1 MARVYALLVA
11 VNDYQPPVNPLFGCR
26 NDVERAIEFLRARVS
41 GELAEEVLYD
51 TEATRANL
59 IEAFEKHLARAGPD
73 DVALFWFSGHGAEQ
87 NVAEE
92 LWHLEPTGRN
102 QTLVCSD
109 SRQAGVPDL
118 VDKEL
123 SLLLDGV
130 AAKAGHTAAIL
141 DCCHSGGGTRDALVR
156 IRGLS
161 QVGPAP
167 AADALLPGLRD
178 ANGGP
183 PTAPGHVALSACQSF
198 EKAKERLVGLTVHG
212 VFSHALLSALETL
225 GPGATYRQAL
235 AVARAK
241 VESLAGDQ
249 APVLYPADI
258 GAIGDQPFLGGQV
271 VRPAAGFLLRHMP
284 RGWEVDAGRCH
295 GIAPPAD
302 GDAVILEALDAGE
315 PAGRLRVTDV
325 EPARS
330 RVEPLDWAPDEQRQY
345 PVVVAS
351 LPQPLAGVVLGG
363 VEEGEEDDAEALARV
378 AAAIGAGPSPYV
390 RVVAP
395 DEPATGLRLRVA
407 AVTRDGAPVLRILR
421 GDGSPATADV
431 QGQGDASAR
440 LAVAR
445 LEHIARWTQVKELDN
460 PASGIAGAVAVE
472 LLEAQPGE
480 QTAPRDRPALAPDE
494 HGEIRLAY
502 RQVDGQWQPPSIFI
516 RLRNTADRRLFCV
529 LLDLTDR
536 YRVHPKLFPGAYVG
550 PGEAGAAREGA
561 SVPITLPPGRE
572 PAPGSMVRDWFKVI
586 AADKEF
592 SSLAFDLPRLDEPA
606 ERSLRRSARDA
617 GDEEPA
623 PPAAPPAGG
632 DWTTSIVGLVTVVPE
647 A

>member
-11 VNDYQPPVNPLFGCR
+11 VNEYQPPINPLRGCR
-26 NDVERAIEFLRARVS
+26 NDTERALEFLRARLS
-41 GELAEEVLYD
+41 GELCEEVLYD
-51 TEATRANL
+51 GDATRASVL
-59 IEAFEKHLARAGPD
+59 EAFEKHLGRAGPD

-102 QTLVCSD
+102 QTLVCCD
-109 SRQAGVPDL
+109 SRQGGVPDL
-118 VDKEL
+118 IDKEL
-123 SLLLDGV
+123 SLLLDGI

-161 QVGPAP
+161 QVGAAP
-167 AADALLPGLRD
+167 AADALLPALRD
-178 ANGGP
+178 ADGGT
-183 PTAPGHVALSACQSF
+183 PTAPPHVALSACQSF
-198 EKAKERLVGLTVHG
+198 EKAKERLIGRDVHG
-212 VFSHALLSALETL
+212 VFSHSLLAALETL

-249 APVLYPADI
+249 APVLYPADL
-258 GAIGDQPFLGGQV
+258 GAIGDQPFLGGRV
-271 VRPAAGFLLRHMP
+271 VRPAAGFFLRYMP

-295 GIAPPAD
+295 GIEPPAD
-302 GDAVILEALDAGE
+302 GESVILEALDEGE
-315 PAGRLRVTDV
+315 PAGRLRVLHV
-325 EPARS
+325 EPATS
-330 RVEPLDWAPDEQRQY
+330 IVQVLDWIPDKQRPY

-351 LPQPLAGVVLGG
+351 VPRPPAGVVLGG
-363 VEEGEEDDAEALARV
+363 VEEGEEDDQDVLARV
-378 AAAIGAGPSPYV
+378 GAAIRAGPSPYV
-390 RVVAP
+390 RVVEP
-395 DEPATGLRLRVA
+395 DATSMGLRLRVA

-431 QGQGDASAR
+431 DGHGEASVR

-445 LEHIARWTQVKELDN
+445 LEHIARWTQIKDLDN
-460 PASGIAGAVAVE
+460 PASGIAGAVTIE
-472 LLEAQPGE
+472 LVEAQPGE
-480 QTAPRDRPALAPDE
+480 QTAPRDRPALATDE

-502 RQVDGQWQPPSIFI
+502 ERAGEAWQPPSIFI
-516 RLRNTADRRLFCV
+516 RLRNHAERRLYCV

-550 PGEAGAAREGA
+550 AGEAGAALAGR
-561 SVPITLPPGRE
+561 SIPVKLPPERAL
-572 PAPGSMVRDWFKVI
+572 APGSEVKDWFKLI

-592 SSLAFDLPRLDEPA
+592 SSLAFDLPRLDEPPA
-606 ERSLRRSARDA
+606 RGRERSRSARDV
-617 GDEEPA
+617 GDEEPG
-623 PPAAPPAGG
+623 PPAGG
-632 DWTTSIVGLVTVVPE
+632 DWTTSILPLVTVVPK